1 MNYYQIDFVY
11 EKETNVIELYNKET
25 LDFLETEDKY
35 KVESYFE
42 NRHNFFSDIPCNIL
56 GRKQKKKSLVD
67 YMDITPT
74 CLSLVGV
81 VSEKVKGI
89 LEDLNVSIN
98 EYKLKEMFID
108 GFSEPYYLLFVPLI
122 RNTEYYYPKCIFVD
136 VFDDKKTRT
145 FNNREEFIHSD
156 GCYFLRHVEL
166 KDVYKDCDML
176 NPQNGQLLMSERL
189 IDEFEKR
196 SVSGYKIVTGGCYY
210 ETVGF
215 HEPSSGDM

>member
-81 VSEKVKGI
+81 VSEK
-89 LEDLNVSIN
+89 S
-98 EYKLKEMFID
+98 
-108 GFSEPYYLLFVPLI
+108 
-122 RNTEYYYPKCIFVD
+122 
-136 VFDDKKTRT
+136 
-145 FNNREEFIHSD
+145 
-156 GCYFLRHVEL
+156 
-166 KDVYKDCDML
+166 
-176 NPQNGQLLMSERL
+176 
-189 IDEFEKR
+189 
-196 SVSGYKIVTGGCYY
+196 
-210 ETVGF
+210 
-215 HEPSSGDM
+215 

>member
-122 RNTEYYYPKCIFVD
+122 RI
-136 VFDDKKTRT
+136 
-145 FNNREEFIHSD
+145 
-156 GCYFLRHVEL
+156 
-166 KDVYKDCDML
+166 
-176 NPQNGQLLMSERL
+176 
-189 IDEFEKR
+189 
-196 SVSGYKIVTGGCYY
+196 
-210 ETVGF
+210 
-215 HEPSSGDM
+215 